1 MQGSRKPRTARFE
14 AAHPLGADS
23 ERMSSAGSLTVT
35 SSCTQLDY
43 DRLWIATAF
52 PPWVLAVQLRK
63 GISLLEESQAAPRGT
78 LGQKWLG
85 FPTDEVASSHPLKNH
100 KFSEVN
106 VVNSQTRVKI
116 DDSTG
121 RQTVKINER
130 YPGARKEGCVSIDM
144 RTSW

>member
-1 MQGSRKPRTARFE
+1 M
-14 AAHPLGADS
+14 
-23 ERMSSAGSLTVT
+23 
-35 SSCTQLDY
+35 
-43 DRLWIATAF
+43 
-52 PPWVLAVQLRK
+52 QLRK

-78 LGQKWLG
+78 LG
-85 FPTDEVASSHPLKNH
+85 FPTDEIASSHPLKNH

-144 RTSW
+144 RAS